1 MRRKRAKNGRST
13 SLKMTLNQVL
23 REEYR
28 APFIDQVTY
37 WCLSATMI
45 TTLASLLFLFKAN
58 KAFDD
63 ENVRFFKGESDEYT
77 NDEFNKYVNGVI
89 GECFTSVLQENY
101 HKLPLAF
108 RRTVEQACP
117 DFLCPENWPAR
128 EGMGNAFNHLITQ
141 YITNVKNNI
150 RVWAF
155 SRIKKFFTLRRYE
168 LNLNRQGN
176 LITELDVKRAT
187 KIVMFQSRVE
197 RNANIDL
204 LLNEAAGI
212 GLPINVHFQNL
223 IRDRWFQS
231 IPIFINIQRQIFD
244 FHAKYE
250 MLKQRWFQYR
260 RDPNNNVMPTTPLPP
275 KIKNFLVVP
284 IHDFDMK
291 HIRIDI
297 HLFYLIAR
305 KFGALKLAKG
315 KRGQPINIEKTE
327 YDSNPAI
334 YWDLIFDLP
343 KISKLGNG
351 KEFDFA
357 VATDS
362 VAVSL
367 CFVKPERNTPEL
379 DNNTIK
385 EKYNNFEFDYV
396 LGIDPGVRTWNATV
410 RKHVR
415 SGNEENITIDGPKY
429 HFKAKYGKRKRKS
442 DQWTELLQKQRE
454 LDYKRY
460 AFFPSPKGRS
470 HWMCYIAYY
479 VKMMKPAMAVYTTRK
494 FIRLRLDKYIEENRA
509 SDKIAASLTKKKSAL
524 VFIGAAQIAP
534 NSPIGIKK
542 RLRCPGLR
550 RLLNSF
556 KKLGNCI
563 VRLVDEYNT
572 SQTCAKCFR
581 PFDRRTKSDRYKVC
595 QHCIPSEDESSQWNL
610 PNVIITMKSNRV
622 YQQLRKYAVDF
633 VNRLNAANPDHIP
646 MDSDGLVSKLQ
657 VCFKNWQLNTGIWK
671 DDRAP
676 FQLKTVWH
684 RDIVAAKNIM
694 YKGLCTVL
702 GLDIH
707 PQLLRPQN
715 QNAAVQNQAADD
727 EDSSDDEDY
736 VYVLDVSDDDQF

>member
-1 MRRKRAKNGRST
+1 M
-13 SLKMTLNQVL
+13 
-23 REEYR
+23 
-28 APFIDQVTY
+28 
-37 WCLSATMI
+37 
-45 TTLASLLFLFKAN
+45 FLFKAN

-63 ENVRFFKGESDEYT
+63 ENARFFKGECDEYT
-77 NDEFNKYVNGVI
+77 NDQFNKYVNGVI
-89 GECFTSVLQENY
+89 GICFTSVLQENY

-117 DFLCPENWPAR
+117 DFLRLENWPAR

-141 YITNVKNNI
+141 YITNLKNNI
-150 RVWAF
+150 
-155 SRIKKFFTLRRYE
+155 
-168 LNLNRQGN
+168 
-176 LITELDVKRAT
+176 
-187 KIVMFQSRVE
+187 
-197 RNANIDL
+197 
-204 LLNEAAGI
+204 NEAAGI
-212 GLPINVHFQNL
+212 GLPINVDLQNL
-223 IRDRWFQS
+223 IRDRWFQT

-250 MLKQRWFQYR
+250 RLKQRWFQYR

-284 IHDFDMK
+284 VHDFDMK

-410 RKHVR
+410 RKPVR

-479 VKMMKPAMAVYTTRK
+479 VKMMKPAMAVYT
-494 FIRLRLDKYIEENRA
+494 IRFRLDKYIEENRA

-581 PFDRRTKSDRYKVC
+581 PFDR
-595 QHCIPSEDESSQWNL
+595 
-610 PNVIITMKSNRV
+610 
-622 YQQLRKYAVDF
+622 
-633 VNRLNAANPDHIP
+633 
-646 MDSDGLVSKLQ
+646 
-657 VCFKNWQLNTGIWK
+657 
-671 DDRAP
+671 
-676 FQLKTVWH
+676 
-684 RDIVAAKNIM
+684 
-694 YKGLCTVL
+694 
-702 GLDIH
+702 
-707 PQLLRPQN
+707 
-715 QNAAVQNQAADD
+715 
-727 EDSSDDEDY
+727 
-736 VYVLDVSDDDQF
+736 